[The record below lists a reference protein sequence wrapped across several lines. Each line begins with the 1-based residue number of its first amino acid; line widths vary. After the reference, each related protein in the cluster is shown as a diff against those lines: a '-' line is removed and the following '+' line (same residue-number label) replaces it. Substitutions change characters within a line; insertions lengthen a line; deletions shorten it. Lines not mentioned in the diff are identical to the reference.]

1 MNDYEERWDTMAE
14 DKTTQADLV
23 IKKNIDETQ
32 KVLEEKLGIGKSFDV
47 GQREIVVMGRR
58 LQIYYVTGLVDSEL
72 LVELMTQ
79 LLLLNSLPHP
89 GSDVL
94 QTVHNRLVHQQVT
107 PTDKIDEICT
117 SVLSGLVAMIVDGEA
132 EGFVIDVRSYP
143 GRGPAEPD
151 TEKTVRGSRDGYTEN
166 IVVNTALTRRRIR
179 TGKLRNVILKVGD
192 QSKTDVVLMYIEGL
206 ADQQMV
212 DDVKHRIE
220 QVKVDGLTMTDKE
233 LEEFITGQVYN
244 PYPLVRYTERPDVVA
259 AHLYQ
264 GMIAIIVDTSP
275 SVMIGP
281 VTLFDHLTSVE
292 EYRQTPAV
300 GTFLRFIRYVGIIVS
315 IFLMPTWLLLVL
327 HPEYLPDFMSFL
339 IPQEEGSI
347 PIVIQVLAG
356 EIGMEFL
363 RLASIHTPT
372 AISSA
377 LGIVS
382 AILIGQV
389 AVDVGLFGPEI
400 LFCVAIGAIGAF
412 VTPSYELGLANK
424 MFKLFIIIATAL
436 LGLYGYIGAIV
447 VGFIFLS
454 TMKSFGKPY
463 LYPLVPFNFK
473 SLMKAII
480 RYPIPYRYNSR
491 QRQSQKDSQPE

>member
-1 MNDYEERWDTMAE
+1 MAYDPYVPVE
-14 DKTTQADLV
+14 
-23 IKKNIDETQ
+23 KNIDETQ
-32 KVLEEKLGIGKSFDV
+32 KILEDKLGFGKSFDV
-47 GQREIVVMGRR
+47 GQREIVVMERR
-58 LQIYYVTGLVDSEL
+58 IQLYYITGLVDSD
-72 LVELMTQ
+72 LVVDLMTQ

-89 GSDVL
+89 NDDVF
-94 QTVHNRLVHQQVT
+94 QTIHNRLVHQQVT
-107 PTDKIDEICT
+107 VTDKVNDICT
-117 SVLSGLVAMIVDGEA
+117 SVLSGLVAIIVDKETQA
-132 EGFVIDVRSYP
+132 FVVDVRSYP
-143 GRGPAEPD
+143 GRGPSEPD

-166 IVVNTALTRRRIR
+166 IIVNTALTRRRIR
-179 TGKLRNVILKVGD
+179 TGKLRNIILKVGD
-192 QSKTDVVLMYIEGL
+192 QSKTDVVLMYIEDI
-206 ADQQMV
+206 ADQSMV
-212 DDVKHRIE
+212 DEVKHRIE

-300 GTFLRFIRYVGIIVS
+300 GTFLRLIRYAGIIVS
-315 IFLMPTWLLLVL
+315 VFLMPTWLLFVL
-327 HPEYLPDFMSFL
+327 HPEYLPDFLNF
-339 IPQEEGSI
+339 IGPQEEGII
-347 PIVIQVLAG
+347 PIVLQVISG

-400 LFCVAIGAIGAF
+400 LFYVAVGALGAF

-424 MFKLFIIIATAL
+424 MFKLFIIIGTAL
-436 LGLYGYIGAIV
+436 LGLWGYIGTIA
-447 VGFIFLS
+447 VGLIFLA

-463 LYPLVPFNFK
+463 LYPLIPFNFK
-473 SLMKAII
+473 ALLKSVI
-480 RYPIPYRYNSR
+480 RYPIPYRYNTHKR
-491 QRQSQKDSQPE
+491 QEQQKSQPE

>member
-1 MNDYEERWDTMAE
+1 MAYDPYVPVE
-14 DKTTQADLV
+14 
-23 IKKNIDETQ
+23 KNIDETQ
-32 KVLEEKLGIGKSFDV
+32 KILEDKLGFGKSFDV
-47 GQREIVVMGRR
+47 GQREIVVMERR
-58 LQIYYVTGLVDSEL
+58 IQLYYITGLVDSEL
-72 LVELMTQ
+72 VVDLMTQ

-89 GSDVL
+89 NDDVF
-94 QTVHNRLVHQQVT
+94 QTIHNRLVHQQVT
-107 PTDKIDEICT
+107 VTDKVNDICT
-117 SVLSGLVAMIVDGEA
+117 SVLSGLVAIIVDKETQA
-132 EGFVIDVRSYP
+132 FVVDVRSYP
-143 GRGPAEPD
+143 GRGPSEPD

-166 IVVNTALTRRRIR
+166 IIINTALTRRRIR
-179 TGKLRNVILKVGD
+179 TGKLRNIILKVGD
-192 QSKTDVVLMYIEGL
+192 QSKTDVVLMYIEDI
-206 ADQQMV
+206 ADQSMV
-212 DDVKHRIE
+212 DEVKHRIE

-300 GTFLRFIRYVGIIVS
+300 GTFLRLIRYAGIIVS
-315 IFLMPTWLLLVL
+315 VFLMPTWLLFVL
-327 HPEYLPDFMSFL
+327 HPEYLPDFLNF
-339 IPQEEGSI
+339 IGPQEEGNI
-347 PIVIQVLAG
+347 PIVLQVISG

-400 LFCVAIGAIGAF
+400 LFYVAIGALGAF

-424 MFKLFIIIATAL
+424 IFKLFIIVGTAL
-436 LGLYGYIGAIV
+436 LGLWGYIGTIV
-447 VGFIFLS
+447 VGLIFLA

-463 LYPLVPFNFK
+463 LYPLIPFNFK
-473 SLMKAII
+473 ALLKSVI
-480 RYPIPYRYNSR
+480 RYPIPYRYNTHKR
-491 QRQSQKDSQPE
+491 QEQQKSQPE

>member
-1 MNDYEERWDTMAE
+1 MAYDPYVPVE
-14 DKTTQADLV
+14 
-23 IKKNIDETQ
+23 KNIDETQ
-32 KVLEEKLGIGKSFDV
+32 KILEDKLGFGKSFDV
-47 GQREIVVMGRR
+47 GQREIVVMERR
-58 LQIYYVTGLVDSEL
+58 IQLYYITGLVDSD
-72 LVELMTQ
+72 LVVDLMTQ

-89 GSDVL
+89 NDDVF
-94 QTVHNRLVHQQVT
+94 QTIHNRLVHQQVT
-107 PTDKIDEICT
+107 VTDKVNDICT
-117 SVLSGLVAMIVDGEA
+117 SVLSGLVAIIVDKETQA
-132 EGFVIDVRSYP
+132 FVVDVRSYP
-143 GRGPAEPD
+143 GRGPSEPD

-166 IVVNTALTRRRIR
+166 IIVNTALTRRRIR
-179 TGKLRNVILKVGD
+179 TGKLRNIILKVGD
-192 QSKTDVVLMYIEGL
+192 QSKTDVVLMYIEDI
-206 ADQQMV
+206 ADQSMV
-212 DDVKHRIE
+212 DEVKHRIE

-300 GTFLRFIRYVGIIVS
+300 GTFLRLIRYAGIIVS
-315 IFLMPTWLLLVL
+315 VFLMPTWLLFVL
-327 HPEYLPDFMSFL
+327 HPEYLPDFLNF
-339 IPQEEGSI
+339 IGPQEEGNI
-347 PIVIQVLAG
+347 PIVLQVISG

-400 LFCVAIGAIGAF
+400 LFYVAVGALGAF

-424 MFKLFIIIATAL
+424 MFKLFIIIGTAL
-436 LGLYGYIGAIV
+436 LGLWGYIGTIIV
-447 VGFIFLS
+447 GLIFLS

-463 LYPLVPFNFK
+463 LYPLIPFNFK
-473 SLMKAII
+473 ALLKSVI
-480 RYPIPYRYNSR
+480 RYPIPYRYNTHKR
-491 QRQSQKDSQPE
+491 QEQQKSQPE

>member
-1 MNDYEERWDTMAE
+1 MAYDPYVPVE
-14 DKTTQADLV
+14 
-23 IKKNIDETQ
+23 KNIDETQ
-32 KVLEEKLGIGKSFDV
+32 KILEDKLGFGKSFDV
-47 GQREIVVMGRR
+47 GQREIVVMERR
-58 LQIYYVTGLVDSEL
+58 IQLYYVTGLVDSEL
-72 LVELMTQ
+72 VVDLMTQ

-89 GSDVL
+89 NDDVF
-94 QTVHNRLVHQQVT
+94 QTIHNRLVHQQVT
-107 PTDKIDEICT
+107 VTDKVNDICT
-117 SVLSGLVAMIVDGEA
+117 SVLSGLVAIIVDKETQA
-132 EGFVIDVRSYP
+132 FVVDVRSYP
-143 GRGPAEPD
+143 GRGPSEPD

-166 IVVNTALTRRRIR
+166 IIVNTALTRRRIR
-179 TGKLRNVILKVGD
+179 TGKLRNIILKVGD
-192 QSKTDVVLMYIEGL
+192 QSKTDVVLMYIEDI
-206 ADQQMV
+206 ADQSMV
-212 DDVKHRIE
+212 DEVKHRIE

-300 GTFLRFIRYVGIIVS
+300 GTFLRLIRYAGIIVS
-315 IFLMPTWLLLVL
+315 VFLMPTWLLFVL
-327 HPEYLPDFMSFL
+327 HPEYLPDFLNF
-339 IPQEEGSI
+339 IGPQEEGNI
-347 PIVIQVLAG
+347 PIVLQVISG

-400 LFCVAIGAIGAF
+400 LFYVAIGALGAF

-424 MFKLFIIIATAL
+424 MFKLFIIVGTAL
-436 LGLYGYIGAIV
+436 LGLWGYIGTIV
-447 VGFIFLS
+447 VGLIFLA

-463 LYPLVPFNFK
+463 LYPLIPFNFK
-473 SLMKAII
+473 ALLKSVI
-480 RYPIPYRYNSR
+480 RYPIPYRYNTHKR
-491 QRQSQKDSQPE
+491 QEQQKSQPE

>member
-1 MNDYEERWDTMAE
+1 MAYDPYVPVE
-14 DKTTQADLV
+14 
-23 IKKNIDETQ
+23 KNIDETQ
-32 KVLEEKLGIGKSFDV
+32 KILEDKLGFGKSFDV
-47 GQREIVVMGRR
+47 GQREIVVMERR
-58 LQIYYVTGLVDSEL
+58 IQLYYITGLVDSEL
-72 LVELMTQ
+72 VVDLMTQ

-89 GSDVL
+89 NDDVF
-94 QTVHNRLVHQQVT
+94 QTIHNRLVHQQVT
-107 PTDKIDEICT
+107 VTDKVNDICT
-117 SVLSGLVAMIVDGEA
+117 SVLSGLVAIIVDKETQA
-132 EGFVIDVRSYP
+132 FVVDVRSYP
-143 GRGPAEPD
+143 GRGPSEPD

-166 IVVNTALTRRRIR
+166 IIVNTALTRRRIR
-179 TGKLRNVILKVGD
+179 TGKLRNIILKVGD
-192 QSKTDVVLMYIEGL
+192 QSKTDVVLMYIEDI
-206 ADQQMV
+206 ADQSMV
-212 DDVKHRIE
+212 DEVKHRIE

-300 GTFLRFIRYVGIIVS
+300 GTFLRLIRYAGIIVS
-315 IFLMPTWLLLVL
+315 VFLMPTWLLFVL
-327 HPEYLPDFMSFL
+327 HPEYLPDFLNF
-339 IPQEEGSI
+339 IGPQEEGNI
-347 PIVIQVLAG
+347 PIVLQVISG

-363 RLASIHTPT
+363 RPASIHTPT

-400 LFCVAIGAIGAF
+400 LFYVAIGALGAF

-424 MFKLFIIIATAL
+424 MFKLFIIVGTAL
-436 LGLYGYIGAIV
+436 LGLWGYIGTIV
-447 VGFIFLS
+447 VGLIFLA

-463 LYPLVPFNFK
+463 LYPLIPFNFK
-473 SLMKAII
+473 ALLKSVI
-480 RYPIPYRYNSR
+480 RYPIPYRYNTHKR
-491 QRQSQKDSQPE
+491 QEQQKSQPE

>member
-1 MNDYEERWDTMAE
+1 MAYDPYVPVE
-14 DKTTQADLV
+14 
-23 IKKNIDETQ
+23 KNIDETQ
-32 KVLEEKLGIGKSFDV
+32 KILEDKLGFGKSFDV
-47 GQREIVVMGRR
+47 GQREIVVMERR
-58 LQIYYVTGLVDSEL
+58 IQLYYITGLVDSEL
-72 LVELMTQ
+72 VVDLMTQ

-89 GSDVL
+89 NDDVF
-94 QTVHNRLVHQQVT
+94 QTIHNRLVHQQVT
-107 PTDKIDEICT
+107 VTDKVNDICT
-117 SVLSGLVAMIVDGEA
+117 SVLSGLVAIIVDKETQA
-132 EGFVIDVRSYP
+132 FVVDVRSYP
-143 GRGPAEPD
+143 GRGPSEPD

-166 IVVNTALTRRRIR
+166 IIVNTALTRRRIR
-179 TGKLRNVILKVGD
+179 TGKLRNIILKVGD
-192 QSKTDVVLMYIEGL
+192 QSKTDVVLMYIEGI
-206 ADQQMV
+206 ADQGMV

-259 AHLYQ
+259 AHLYK

-300 GTFLRFIRYVGIIVS
+300 GTFLRLIRYAGIIVS
-315 IFLMPTWLLLVL
+315 VFLMPTWLLFVL
-327 HPEYLPDFMSFL
+327 HPEYLPDFLNF
-339 IPQEEGSI
+339 IGPQEEGNI
-347 PIVIQVLAG
+347 PIVLQVISG

-400 LFCVAIGAIGAF
+400 LFYVAIGALGAF

-424 MFKLFIIIATAL
+424 MFKLFIIVGTAL
-436 LGLYGYIGAIV
+436 LGLWGYIGTIV
-447 VGFIFLS
+447 VGLIFLA

-463 LYPLVPFNFK
+463 LYPLIPFNFK
-473 SLMKAII
+473 ALLKSVI
-480 RYPIPYRYNSR
+480 RYPIPYRYNTHKR
-491 QRQSQKDSQPE
+491 QEQQKSQPE

>member
-1 MNDYEERWDTMAE
+1 MAYDPYVPVE
-14 DKTTQADLV
+14 
-23 IKKNIDETQ
+23 KNIDETQ
-32 KVLEEKLGIGKSFDV
+32 KILEDKLGFGKSFDV
-47 GQREIVVMGRR
+47 GQREIVVMERR
-58 LQIYYVTGLVDSEL
+58 IQLYYITGLVDSEL
-72 LVELMTQ
+72 VVDLMTQ

-89 GSDVL
+89 NDDVF
-94 QTVHNRLVHQQVT
+94 QTIHNRLVHQQVT
-107 PTDKIDEICT
+107 VTDKVNDICT
-117 SVLSGLVAMIVDGEA
+117 SVLSGLVAIIVDKETQA
-132 EGFVIDVRSYP
+132 FVVDVRSYP
-143 GRGPAEPD
+143 GRGPSEPE

-166 IVVNTALTRRRIR
+166 IIVNTALTRRRIR
-179 TGKLRNVILKVGD
+179 TGKLRNIILKVGD
-192 QSKTDVVLMYIEGL
+192 QSKTDVVLMYIEGI
-206 ADQQMV
+206 ADQGMV

-300 GTFLRFIRYVGIIVS
+300 GTFLRLIRYAGIIVS
-315 IFLMPTWLLLVL
+315 VFLMPTWLLFVL
-327 HPEYLPDFMSFL
+327 HPEYLPDFLNF
-339 IPQEEGSI
+339 IGPQEEGNI
-347 PIVIQVLAG
+347 PIVLQVISG

-400 LFCVAIGAIGAF
+400 LFYVAIGALGAF

-424 MFKLFIIIATAL
+424 MFKLFIIVGTAL
-436 LGLYGYIGAIV
+436 LGLWGYIGTIV
-447 VGFIFLS
+447 IGFIFLA

-463 LYPLVPFNFK
+463 LYPLIPFNFK
-473 SLMKAII
+473 ALLKSVI
-480 RYPIPYRYNSR
+480 RYPIPYRYNTHKR
-491 QRQSQKDSQPE
+491 QEQQKSQPE

>member
-1 MNDYEERWDTMAE
+1 MAYDPYVPVE
-14 DKTTQADLV
+14 
-23 IKKNIDETQ
+23 KNIDETQ
-32 KVLEEKLGIGKSFDV
+32 RILEDKLGIGKSFDI
-47 GQREIVVMGRR
+47 GQREIVVMERR
-58 LQIYYVTGLVDSEL
+58 IQLYYVTGLVDSEL
-72 LVELMTQ
+72 IGNLMTQ

-89 GSDVL
+89 DNDVFE
-94 QTVHNRLVHQQVT
+94 TIHNRLVHQQVT
-107 PTDKIDEICT
+107 VTDKIDDICT
-117 SVLSGLVAMIVDGEA
+117 SVLSGLVAIIVNEETQA
-132 EGFVIDVRSYP
+132 FVVDVRSYP

-166 IVVNTALTRRRIR
+166 IIVNTALTRRRIR

-192 QSKTDVVLMYIEGL
+192 QSKTDVVLMYIEDI
-206 ADQQMV
+206 ADQTMV
-212 DDVKHRIE
+212 DEVKHRIE

-275 SVMIGP
+275 SVMLGP

-300 GTFLRFIRYVGIIVS
+300 GTFLRLIRYGGIIVS
-315 IFLMPTWLLLVL
+315 VFLMPTWLLFVL
-327 HPEYLPDFMSFL
+327 HPEYLPDFMNFVG
-339 IPQEEGSI
+339 PQEEGNI
-347 PIVIQVLAG
+347 PIVIQVLSG
-356 EIGMEFL
+356 EIGIEFL
-363 RLASIHTPT
+363 RMASIHTPT

-400 LFCVAIGAIGAF
+400 LFYVAIGALGAF

-424 MFKLFIIIATAL
+424 MLKLFIIIGTAL
-436 LGLYGYIGAIV
+436 LGLWGYIGTMV
-447 VGFIFLS
+447 VGLIFLA

-463 LYPLVPFNFK
+463 LYPLIPFNFK
-473 SLMKAII
+473 ALLKTVI
-480 RYPIPYRYNSR
+480 RYPIPFRYNSR
-491 QRQSQKDSQPE
+491 KRQDQQKSQPE

>member
-1 MNDYEERWDTMAE
+1 MAYDPYVPVE
-14 DKTTQADLV
+14 
-23 IKKNIDETQ
+23 KNIDETQ
-32 KVLEEKLGIGKSFDV
+32 KILEDKLGFGKSFDV
-47 GQREIVVMGRR
+47 GQREIVVMERR
-58 LQIYYVTGLVDSEL
+58 IQLYYITGLVDSEL
-72 LVELMTQ
+72 VVDLMTQ

-89 GSDVL
+89 NDDVF
-94 QTVHNRLVHQQVT
+94 QTIHNRLVHQQVT
-107 PTDKIDEICT
+107 VTDKVNDICT
-117 SVLSGLVAMIVDGEA
+117 SVLSGLIAIIVDKETEA
-132 EGFVIDVRSYP
+132 FVVDVRSYP
-143 GRGPAEPD
+143 GRGPSEPD

-166 IVVNTALTRRRIR
+166 IIVNTALTRRRIR
-179 TGKLRNVILKVGD
+179 TGKLRNIILKVGD
-192 QSKTDVVLMYIEGL
+192 QSKTDVVLMYIEDI
-206 ADQQMV
+206 ADQSMV
-212 DDVKHRIE
+212 DEVKHRIE

-300 GTFLRFIRYVGIIVS
+300 GTFLRLIRYAGIIVS
-315 IFLMPTWLLLVL
+315 VFLMPTWLLFVL
-327 HPEYLPDFMSFL
+327 HPEYLPDFLNF
-339 IPQEEGSI
+339 IGPQEEGNI
-347 PIVIQVLAG
+347 PIVLQVISG

-400 LFCVAIGAIGAF
+400 LFYVAIGALGAF

-424 MFKLFIIIATAL
+424 MFKLFIIVGTAL
-436 LGLYGYIGAIV
+436 LGLWGYIGTIV
-447 VGFIFLS
+447 IGFIFLA

-463 LYPLVPFNFK
+463 LYPLIPFNFK
-473 SLMKAII
+473 ALLKSVI
-480 RYPIPYRYNSR
+480 RYPIPYRYNTHKR
-491 QRQSQKDSQPE
+491 QEQQKSQPE

>member
-1 MNDYEERWDTMAE
+1 MAYDPYVPVE
-14 DKTTQADLV
+14 
-23 IKKNIDETQ
+23 KNIDETQ
-32 KVLEEKLGIGKSFDV
+32 KILEDKLGIGKSFDV
-47 GQREIVVMGRR
+47 GQREIVVMERR
-58 LQIYYVTGLVDSEL
+58 IQLYYVTGLVDSEL
-72 LVELMTQ
+72 VVDLMTQ

-89 GSDVL
+89 NDDVF
-94 QTVHNRLVHQQVT
+94 QTIHNRLVHQQVT
-107 PTDKIDEICT
+107 VTDKVNDICT
-117 SVLSGLVAMIVDGEA
+117 SVLSGLIAIIVDKETEA
-132 EGFVIDVRSYP
+132 FVVDVRSYP
-143 GRGPAEPD
+143 GRGPSEPD

-166 IVVNTALTRRRIR
+166 IIVNTALTRRRIR
-179 TGKLRNVILKVGD
+179 TGKLRNIILKVGD
-192 QSKTDVVLMYIEGL
+192 QSKTDVVLMYIEDI
-206 ADQQMV
+206 ADQSMV
-212 DDVKHRIE
+212 DEVKHRIE

-300 GTFLRFIRYVGIIVS
+300 GTFLRLIRYAGIIVS
-315 IFLMPTWLLLVL
+315 VFLMPTWLLFVL
-327 HPEYLPDFMSFL
+327 HPEYLPDFLNF
-339 IPQEEGSI
+339 IGPQEEGNI
-347 PIVIQVLAG
+347 PIVLQVISG

-400 LFCVAIGAIGAF
+400 LFYVAIGALGAF

-424 MFKLFIIIATAL
+424 MFKLFIIVGTAL
-436 LGLYGYIGAIV
+436 LGLWGYIGTIV
-447 VGFIFLS
+447 VGLIFLA

-463 LYPLVPFNFK
+463 LYPLIPFNFK
-473 SLMKAII
+473 ALLKSVI
-480 RYPIPYRYNSR
+480 RYPIPYRYNTHKR
-491 QRQSQKDSQPE
+491 QEQQKSQPE

>member
-1 MNDYEERWDTMAE
+1 MAYDPYVPVE
-14 DKTTQADLV
+14 
-23 IKKNIDETQ
+23 KNIDETQ
-32 KVLEEKLGIGKSFDV
+32 KILEDKLGFGKSFDV
-47 GQREIVVMGRR
+47 GQREIVVMERR
-58 LQIYYVTGLVDSEL
+58 IQLYYITGLVDSEL
-72 LVELMTQ
+72 VVDLMTQ

-89 GSDVL
+89 NDDVF
-94 QTVHNRLVHQQVT
+94 QTIHNRLVHQQVT
-107 PTDKIDEICT
+107 VTDKVNDICT
-117 SVLSGLVAMIVDGEA
+117 SVLSGLVAIIVDKETQA
-132 EGFVIDVRSYP
+132 FVVDVRSYP
-143 GRGPAEPD
+143 GRGPSEPD

-166 IVVNTALTRRRIR
+166 IIVNTALTRRRIR
-179 TGKLRNVILKVGD
+179 TGKLRNIILKVGD
-192 QSKTDVVLMYIEGL
+192 QSKTDVVLMYIEDI
-206 ADQQMV
+206 ADQSMV
-212 DDVKHRIE
+212 DEVKHRIE

-300 GTFLRFIRYVGIIVS
+300 GTFLRLIRYAGIIVS
-315 IFLMPTWLLLVL
+315 VFLMPTWLLFVL
-327 HPEYLPDFMSFL
+327 HPEYLPDFLNF
-339 IPQEEGSI
+339 IGPQEEGNI
-347 PIVIQVLAG
+347 PIVLQVISG

-400 LFCVAIGAIGAF
+400 LFYVAVGALGSF

-424 MFKLFIIIATAL
+424 MFKLFIIVGTAL
-436 LGLYGYIGAIV
+436 LGLWGYIGTIV
-447 VGFIFLS
+447 VGLIFLA

-463 LYPLVPFNFK
+463 LYPLIPFNFK
-473 SLMKAII
+473 ALLKSVI
-480 RYPIPYRYNSR
+480 RYPIPYRYNTHKR
-491 QRQSQKDSQPE
+491 QEQQKSQPE

>member
-1 MNDYEERWDTMAE
+1 MAYDPYVPVE
-14 DKTTQADLV
+14 
-23 IKKNIDETQ
+23 KNIDETQ
-32 KVLEEKLGIGKSFDV
+32 KILEDKLGFGKSFDV
-47 GQREIVVMGRR
+47 GQREIVVMERR
-58 LQIYYVTGLVDSEL
+58 IQLYYVTGLVDSEL
-72 LVELMTQ
+72 GVDLMTQ

-89 GSDVL
+89 NDDVF
-94 QTVHNRLVHQQVT
+94 QTIHNRLVHQQVT
-107 PTDKIDEICT
+107 VTDKVNDICT
-117 SVLSGLVAMIVDGEA
+117 SVLSGLVAIIVDKETQA
-132 EGFVIDVRSYP
+132 FVVDVRSYP
-143 GRGPAEPD
+143 GRGPSEPD

-166 IVVNTALTRRRIR
+166 IIVNTALTRRRIR
-179 TGKLRNVILKVGD
+179 TGKLRNIILKVGD
-192 QSKTDVVLMYIEGL
+192 QSKTDVVLMYIEDI
-206 ADQQMV
+206 ADQSMV
-212 DDVKHRIE
+212 DEVKHRIE

-300 GTFLRFIRYVGIIVS
+300 GTFLRLIRYAGIIVS
-315 IFLMPTWLLLVL
+315 VFLMPTWLLFVL
-327 HPEYLPDFMSFL
+327 HPEYLPDFLNF
-339 IPQEEGSI
+339 IGPQEEGNI
-347 PIVIQVLAG
+347 PIVLQVISG

-400 LFCVAIGAIGAF
+400 LFYVAIGALGAF

-424 MFKLFIIIATAL
+424 MFKLFIIVGTAL
-436 LGLYGYIGAIV
+436 LGLWGYIGTIV
-447 VGFIFLS
+447 IGFIFLA

-463 LYPLVPFNFK
+463 LYPLIPFNFK
-473 SLMKAII
+473 ALLKSVI
-480 RYPIPYRYNSR
+480 RYPIPYRYNTHKR
-491 QRQSQKDSQPE
+491 QEQQKSQPE

>member
-1 MNDYEERWDTMAE
+1 MAYDPYVPVE
-14 DKTTQADLV
+14 
-23 IKKNIDETQ
+23 KNIDETQ
-32 KVLEEKLGIGKSFDV
+32 KILEDKLGFGKSFDV
-47 GQREIVVMGRR
+47 GQREIVVMERR
-58 LQIYYVTGLVDSEL
+58 IQLYYITGLVDSD
-72 LVELMTQ
+72 LVVDLMTQ

-89 GSDVL
+89 NDDVF
-94 QTVHNRLVHQQVT
+94 QTIHNRLVHQQVT
-107 PTDKIDEICT
+107 VTDKVNDICT
-117 SVLSGLVAMIVDGEA
+117 SVLSGLIAIIVDKETEA
-132 EGFVIDVRSYP
+132 FVVDVRSYP
-143 GRGPAEPD
+143 GRGPSEPD

-166 IVVNTALTRRRIR
+166 IIVNTALTRRRIR
-179 TGKLRNVILKVGD
+179 TGKLRNIILKVGD
-192 QSKTDVVLMYIEGL
+192 QSKTDVVLMYIEDI
-206 ADQQMV
+206 ADQSMV
-212 DDVKHRIE
+212 DEVKHRIE

-300 GTFLRFIRYVGIIVS
+300 GTFLRLIRYAGIIVS
-315 IFLMPTWLLLVL
+315 VFLMPTWLLFVL
-327 HPEYLPDFMSFL
+327 HPEYLPDFLNF
-339 IPQEEGSI
+339 IGPQEEGNI
-347 PIVIQVLAG
+347 PIVLQVISG

-400 LFCVAIGAIGAF
+400 LFYVAIGALGAF

-424 MFKLFIIIATAL
+424 MFKLFIIVGTAL
-436 LGLYGYIGAIV
+436 LGLWGYIGTIV
-447 VGFIFLS
+447 IGFIFLA

-463 LYPLVPFNFK
+463 LYPLIPFNFK
-473 SLMKAII
+473 ALLKSVI
-480 RYPIPYRYNSR
+480 RYPIPYRYNTHKR
-491 QRQSQKDSQPE
+491 QEQQKSQPE

>member
-1 MNDYEERWDTMAE
+1 MAYDPYVPVE
-14 DKTTQADLV
+14 
-23 IKKNIDETQ
+23 KNIDETQ
-32 KVLEEKLGIGKSFDV
+32 KILEDKLGIGKSFDV
-47 GQREIVVMGRR
+47 GQREIVVMERR
-58 LQIYYVTGLVDSEL
+58 IQLYYITGLVDSEL
-72 LVELMTQ
+72 VVDLMTQ

-89 GSDVL
+89 NDDVF
-94 QTVHNRLVHQQVT
+94 QTIHNRLVHQQVT
-107 PTDKIDEICT
+107 VTDKVNDICT
-117 SVLSGLVAMIVDGEA
+117 SVLSGLVAIIVDKETQA
-132 EGFVIDVRSYP
+132 FVVDVRSYP
-143 GRGPAEPD
+143 GRGPSEPD

-166 IVVNTALTRRRIR
+166 IIVNTALTRRRIR
-179 TGKLRNVILKVGD
+179 TGKLRNIILKVGD
-192 QSKTDVVLMYIEGL
+192 QSKTDVVLMYIEDI
-206 ADQQMV
+206 ADQSMV
-212 DDVKHRIE
+212 DEVKHRIE

-300 GTFLRFIRYVGIIVS
+300 GTFLRLIRYAGIIVS
-315 IFLMPTWLLLVL
+315 VFLMPTWLLFVL
-327 HPEYLPDFMSFL
+327 HPEYLPDFLNF
-339 IPQEEGSI
+339 IGPQEEGNI
-347 PIVIQVLAG
+347 PIVLQVISG

-400 LFCVAIGAIGAF
+400 LFYVAIGALGAF

-424 MFKLFIIIATAL
+424 MFKLFIIVGTAL
-436 LGLYGYIGAIV
+436 LGLWGYIGTIV
-447 VGFIFLS
+447 VGLIFLA

-463 LYPLVPFNFK
+463 LYPLIPFNFK
-473 SLMKAII
+473 ALLKSVI
-480 RYPIPYRYNSR
+480 RYPIPYRYNTHKR
-491 QRQSQKDSQPE
+491 QEQQKSQPE

>member
-1 MNDYEERWDTMAE
+1 MAYDPYVPVE
-14 DKTTQADLV
+14 
-23 IKKNIDETQ
+23 KNIDETQ
-32 KVLEEKLGIGKSFDV
+32 KILEDKLGIGKSFDV
-47 GQREIVVMGRR
+47 GQREIVVMERR
-58 LQIYYVTGLVDSEL
+58 IQLYYVTGLVDSEL
-72 LVELMTQ
+72 VVDLMTQ

-89 GSDVL
+89 NDDVF
-94 QTVHNRLVHQQVT
+94 QTIHNRLVHQQVT
-107 PTDKIDEICT
+107 VTDKVNDICT
-117 SVLSGLVAMIVDGEA
+117 SVLSGLVAIIVDKETQA
-132 EGFVIDVRSYP
+132 FVVDVRSYP
-143 GRGPAEPD
+143 GRGPSEPD

-166 IVVNTALTRRRIR
+166 IIVNTALTRRRIR
-179 TGKLRNVILKVGD
+179 TGKLRNIILKVGD
-192 QSKTDVVLMYIEGL
+192 QSKTDVVLMYIEDI
-206 ADQQMV
+206 ADQSMV
-212 DDVKHRIE
+212 DEVKHRIE

-300 GTFLRFIRYVGIIVS
+300 GTFLRLIRYAGIIVS
-315 IFLMPTWLLLVL
+315 VFLMPTWLLFVL
-327 HPEYLPDFMSFL
+327 HPEYLPDFLNF
-339 IPQEEGSI
+339 IGPQEEGNI
-347 PIVIQVLAG
+347 PIVLQVISG

-400 LFCVAIGAIGAF
+400 LFYVAVGALGSF

-424 MFKLFIIIATAL
+424 MFKLFIIVGTAL
-436 LGLYGYIGAIV
+436 LGLWGYIGTIV
-447 VGFIFLS
+447 VGLIFLA

-463 LYPLVPFNFK
+463 LYPLIPFNFK
-473 SLMKAII
+473 ALLKSVI
-480 RYPIPYRYNSR
+480 RYPIPYRYNTHKR
-491 QRQSQKDSQPE
+491 QEQQKSQPE

>member
-1 MNDYEERWDTMAE
+1 MAYDPYVPVE
-14 DKTTQADLV
+14 
-23 IKKNIDETQ
+23 KNIDETQ
-32 KVLEEKLGIGKSFDV
+32 KILEDKLGFGKSFDV
-47 GQREIVVMGRR
+47 GQREIVVMERR
-58 LQIYYVTGLVDSEL
+58 IQLYYITGLVDSEL
-72 LVELMTQ
+72 VVDLMTQ

-89 GSDVL
+89 NDDVF
-94 QTVHNRLVHQQVT
+94 QTIHNRLVHQQVT
-107 PTDKIDEICT
+107 VTDKVNDICT
-117 SVLSGLVAMIVDGEA
+117 SVLSGLVAIIVDKETQA
-132 EGFVIDVRSYP
+132 FVVDVRSYP
-143 GRGPAEPD
+143 GRGPSEPD

-166 IVVNTALTRRRIR
+166 IIVNTALTRRRIR
-179 TGKLRNVILKVGD
+179 TGKLRNIILKVGD
-192 QSKTDVVLMYIEGL
+192 QSKTDVVLMYIEDI
-206 ADQQMV
+206 ADQSMV
-212 DDVKHRIE
+212 DEVKHRIE

-259 AHLYQ
+259 AHLYH

-300 GTFLRFIRYVGIIVS
+300 GTFLRLIRYAGIIVS
-315 IFLMPTWLLLVL
+315 VFLMPTWLLFVL
-327 HPEYLPDFMSFL
+327 HPEYLPDFLNF
-339 IPQEEGSI
+339 IGPQEEGNI
-347 PIVIQVLAG
+347 PIVLQVISG

-400 LFCVAIGAIGAF
+400 LFYVAIGALGAF

-424 MFKLFIIIATAL
+424 MFKLFIIVGTAL
-436 LGLYGYIGAIV
+436 LGLWGYIGTIV
-447 VGFIFLS
+447 VGLIFLA

-463 LYPLVPFNFK
+463 LYPLIPFNFK
-473 SLMKAII
+473 ALLKSVI
-480 RYPIPYRYNSR
+480 RYPIPYRYNTHKR
-491 QRQSQKDSQPE
+491 QEQQKSQPE

>member
-1 MNDYEERWDTMAE
+1 MAYDPYVPVE
-14 DKTTQADLV
+14 
-23 IKKNIDETQ
+23 KNIDETQ
-32 KVLEEKLGIGKSFDV
+32 KILEDKLGFGKSFDV
-47 GQREIVVMGRR
+47 GQREIVVMERR
-58 LQIYYVTGLVDSEL
+58 IQLYYITGLVDSEL
-72 LVELMTQ
+72 VVDLMTQ

-89 GSDVL
+89 NDDVF
-94 QTVHNRLVHQQVT
+94 QTIHNRLVHQQVT
-107 PTDKIDEICT
+107 VTDKVNDICT
-117 SVLSGLVAMIVDGEA
+117 SVLSGLVAIIVDKETQA
-132 EGFVIDVRSYP
+132 FVVDVRSYP
-143 GRGPAEPD
+143 GRGPSEPD

-166 IVVNTALTRRRIR
+166 IIVNTALTRRRIR
-179 TGKLRNVILKVGD
+179 TGKLRNIILKVGD
-192 QSKTDVVLMYIEGL
+192 QSKTDVVLMYIEDI
-206 ADQQMV
+206 ADQSMV
-212 DDVKHRIE
+212 DEVKHRIE

-300 GTFLRFIRYVGIIVS
+300 GTFLRLIRYAGIIVS
-315 IFLMPTWLLLVL
+315 VFLMPTWLLFVL
-327 HPEYLPDFMSFL
+327 HPEYLPDFLNF
-339 IPQEEGSI
+339 IGPQEEGNI
-347 PIVIQVLAG
+347 PIVLQVISG

-400 LFCVAIGAIGAF
+400 LFYVAIGALGAF

-424 MFKLFIIIATAL
+424 MFKLFIIVGTAL
-436 LGLYGYIGAIV
+436 LGLWGYIGTIV
-447 VGFIFLS
+447 VGLIFLA
-454 TMKSFGKPY
+454 TMKSFGMPY
-463 LYPLVPFNFK
+463 LYPLIPFNFK
-473 SLMKAII
+473 ALLKSVI
-480 RYPIPYRYNSR
+480 RYPIPYRYNTHKR
-491 QRQSQKDSQPE
+491 QEQQKSQPE

>member
-1 MNDYEERWDTMAE
+1 MAYDPYVPVE
-14 DKTTQADLV
+14 
-23 IKKNIDETQ
+23 KNIDETQ
-32 KVLEEKLGIGKSFDV
+32 KILEDKLGFGKSFDV
-47 GQREIVVMGRR
+47 GQREIVVMERR
-58 LQIYYVTGLVDSEL
+58 IQLYYITGLVDSD
-72 LVELMTQ
+72 LVVDLMTQ

-89 GSDVL
+89 NDDVF
-94 QTVHNRLVHQQVT
+94 QTIHNRLVHQQVT
-107 PTDKIDEICT
+107 VTDKVNDICT
-117 SVLSGLVAMIVDGEA
+117 SVLSGLVAIIVDKETEA
-132 EGFVIDVRSYP
+132 FVVDVRSYP
-143 GRGPAEPD
+143 GRGPSEPD

-166 IVVNTALTRRRIR
+166 IIVNTALTRRRIR
-179 TGKLRNVILKVGD
+179 TGKLRNIILKVGD
-192 QSKTDVVLMYIEGL
+192 QSKTDVVLMYIEDI
-206 ADQQMV
+206 ADQSMV
-212 DDVKHRIE
+212 DEVKHRIE

-300 GTFLRFIRYVGIIVS
+300 GTFLRLIRYAGIIVS
-315 IFLMPTWLLLVL
+315 VFLMPTWLLFVL
-327 HPEYLPDFMSFL
+327 HPEYLPDFLNF
-339 IPQEEGSI
+339 IGPQEEGNI
-347 PIVIQVLAG
+347 PIVLQVISG

-400 LFCVAIGAIGAF
+400 LFYVAVGALGAF

-424 MFKLFIIIATAL
+424 MFKLFIIIGTAL
-436 LGLYGYIGAIV
+436 LGLWGYIGTIIV
-447 VGFIFLS
+447 GLIFLS

-463 LYPLVPFNFK
+463 LYPLIPFNFK
-473 SLMKAII
+473 ALLKSVI
-480 RYPIPYRYNSR
+480 RYPIPYRYNTHKR
-491 QRQSQKDSQPE
+491 QEQQKSQPE

>member
-1 MNDYEERWDTMAE
+1 MAYDPYVPVE
-14 DKTTQADLV
+14 
-23 IKKNIDETQ
+23 KNIDETQ
-32 KVLEEKLGIGKSFDV
+32 KILEDKLGFGKSFDV
-47 GQREIVVMGRR
+47 GQREIVVMERR
-58 LQIYYVTGLVDSEL
+58 IQLYYITGLVDSEL
-72 LVELMTQ
+72 VVDLMTQ

-89 GSDVL
+89 NDDVF
-94 QTVHNRLVHQQVT
+94 QTIHNRLVHQQVT
-107 PTDKIDEICT
+107 VTDKVNDICT
-117 SVLSGLVAMIVDGEA
+117 SVLSGLVAIIVDKETQA
-132 EGFVIDVRSYP
+132 FVVDVRSYP
-143 GRGPAEPD
+143 GRGPSEPD

-166 IVVNTALTRRRIR
+166 IIINTALTRRRIR
-179 TGKLRNVILKVGD
+179 TGKLRNIILKVGD
-192 QSKTDVVLMYIEGL
+192 QSKTDVVLMYIEDI
-206 ADQQMV
+206 ADQSMV
-212 DDVKHRIE
+212 DEVKHRIE

-300 GTFLRFIRYVGIIVS
+300 GTFLRLIRYAGIIVS
-315 IFLMPTWLLLVL
+315 VFLMPTWLLFVL
-327 HPEYLPDFMSFL
+327 HPEYLPDFLNF
-339 IPQEEGSI
+339 IGPQEEGNI
-347 PIVIQVLAG
+347 PIVLQVISG

-400 LFCVAIGAIGAF
+400 LFYVAIGALGAF

-424 MFKLFIIIATAL
+424 MFKLFIIVGTAL
-436 LGLYGYIGAIV
+436 LGLWGYIGTIV
-447 VGFIFLS
+447 VGLIFLA

-463 LYPLVPFNFK
+463 LYPLIPFNFK
-473 SLMKAII
+473 ALLKSVI
-480 RYPIPYRYNSR
+480 RYPIPYRYNTHKR
-491 QRQSQKDSQPE
+491 QEQQKSQPE

>member
-1 MNDYEERWDTMAE
+1 MAYDPYVPVE
-14 DKTTQADLV
+14 
-23 IKKNIDETQ
+23 KNIDETQ
-32 KVLEEKLGIGKSFDV
+32 KILEENLGIGKSFDV
-47 GQREIVVMGRR
+47 GQREIIVMERR
-58 LQIYYVTGLVDSEL
+58 VQLYYVTGLVDSEL
-72 LVELMTQ
+72 VVDLMTQ

-89 GSDVL
+89 DKDVF
-94 QTVHNRLVHQQVT
+94 QTIHNRLVHQQVSVT
-107 PTDKIDEICT
+107 EKIDDICT
-117 SVLSGLVAMIVDGEA
+117 AVLSGLIAVIVDE
-132 EGFVIDVRSYP
+132 ETQGFIVDVRSYP
-143 GRGPAEPD
+143 GRGPSEPD

-166 IVVNTALTRRRIR
+166 VIVNTALTRRRIR
-179 TGKLRNVILKVGD
+179 TGKLRNIIMKVGD
-192 QSKTDVVLMYIEGL
+192 QSKTDVVLMYIEDI
-206 ADQQMV
+206 ADPRIV
-212 DDVKHRIE
+212 NEVKHRIE

-244 PYPLVRYTERPDVVA
+244 PFPLVRYTERPDVVA

-300 GTFLRFIRYVGIIVS
+300 GTFLRLIRYAGIIVS
-315 IFLMPTWLLLVL
+315 VFLMPTWLLFVL
-327 HPEYLPDFMSFL
+327 HPEYLPDFLNF
-339 IPQEEGSI
+339 IGPQEEGNI
-347 PIVIQVLAG
+347 PLVLQVISGEAG
-356 EIGMEFL
+356 IEFL
-363 RLASIHTPT
+363 RMASIHTPN

-400 LFCVAIGAIGAF
+400 LFYVAVGALGSF

-424 MFKLFIIIATAL
+424 LFKLFIIVGTAL
-436 LGLYGYIGAIV
+436 FGIWGYIGTIV
-447 VGFIFLS
+447 AGGIFLA

-463 LYPLVPFNFK
+463 LYPLIPFNFK
-473 SLMKAII
+473 GLLKAII
-480 RYPIPYRYNSR
+480 RYPIPYRYNSSK
-491 QRQSQKDSQPE
+491 QQEEKKSQPE

>member
-1 MNDYEERWDTMAE
+1 MAYDPYVPVE
-14 DKTTQADLV
+14 
-23 IKKNIDETQ
+23 KNIDETQ
-32 KVLEEKLGIGKSFDV
+32 KILEDKLGFGKSFDV
-47 GQREIVVMGRR
+47 GQREIVVMERR
-58 LQIYYVTGLVDSEL
+58 IQLYYITGLVDSEL
-72 LVELMTQ
+72 VVDLMTQ

-89 GSDVL
+89 NDDVF
-94 QTVHNRLVHQQVT
+94 QTIHNRLVHQQVT
-107 PTDKIDEICT
+107 VTDKVNDICT
-117 SVLSGLVAMIVDGEA
+117 SGLSGLVAIIVDKETQA
-132 EGFVIDVRSYP
+132 FVVDVRSYP
-143 GRGPAEPD
+143 GRGPSEPD

-166 IVVNTALTRRRIR
+166 IIVNTALTRRRIR
-179 TGKLRNVILKVGD
+179 TGKLRNIILKVGD
-192 QSKTDVVLMYIEGL
+192 QSKTDVVLMYIEDI
-206 ADQQMV
+206 ADQSMV
-212 DDVKHRIE
+212 DEVKHRIE

-300 GTFLRFIRYVGIIVS
+300 GTFLRLIRYAGIIVS
-315 IFLMPTWLLLVL
+315 VFLMPTWLLFVL
-327 HPEYLPDFMSFL
+327 HPEYLPDFLNF
-339 IPQEEGSI
+339 IGPQEEGNI
-347 PIVIQVLAG
+347 PIVLQVISG

-400 LFCVAIGAIGAF
+400 LFYVAIGALGAF

-424 MFKLFIIIATAL
+424 MFKLFIIVGTAL
-436 LGLYGYIGAIV
+436 LGLWGYIGTIV
-447 VGFIFLS
+447 VGLIFLA

-463 LYPLVPFNFK
+463 LYPLIPFNFK
-473 SLMKAII
+473 ALLKSVI
-480 RYPIPYRYNSR
+480 RYPIPYRYNTHKR
-491 QRQSQKDSQPE
+491 QEQQKSQPE

>member
-1 MNDYEERWDTMAE
+1 MAYDPYVPVE
-14 DKTTQADLV
+14 
-23 IKKNIDETQ
+23 KNIDETQ
-32 KVLEEKLGIGKSFDV
+32 KILEDKLGFGKSFDV
-47 GQREIVVMGRR
+47 GQREIVVMERR
-58 LQIYYVTGLVDSEL
+58 IQLYYITGLVDSEL
-72 LVELMTQ
+72 VVDLMTQ

-89 GSDVL
+89 NDDVF
-94 QTVHNRLVHQQVT
+94 QTIHNRLVHQQVT
-107 PTDKIDEICT
+107 VTDKVNDICT
-117 SVLSGLVAMIVDGEA
+117 SVLSGLVAIIVDKETQA
-132 EGFVIDVRSYP
+132 FVVDVRSYP
-143 GRGPAEPD
+143 GRGPSEPD

-166 IVVNTALTRRRIR
+166 IIVNTALTRRRIR
-179 TGKLRNVILKVGD
+179 TGKLRNIILKVAD
-192 QSKTDVVLMYIEGL
+192 QSKTDVVLMYIEDI
-206 ADQQMV
+206 ADQSMV
-212 DDVKHRIE
+212 DEVKHRIE

-300 GTFLRFIRYVGIIVS
+300 GTFLRLIRYAGIIVS
-315 IFLMPTWLLLVL
+315 VFLMPTWLLFVL
-327 HPEYLPDFMSFL
+327 HPEYLPDFLNF
-339 IPQEEGSI
+339 IGPQEEGNI
-347 PIVIQVLAG
+347 PIVLQVISG

-400 LFCVAIGAIGAF
+400 LFYVAIGALGAF

-424 MFKLFIIIATAL
+424 MFKLFIIVGTAL
-436 LGLYGYIGAIV
+436 LGLWGYIGTIV
-447 VGFIFLS
+447 VGLIFLA

-463 LYPLVPFNFK
+463 LYPLIPFNFK
-473 SLMKAII
+473 ALLKSVI
-480 RYPIPYRYNSR
+480 RYPIPYRYNTHKR
-491 QRQSQKDSQPE
+491 QEQQKSQPE

>member
-1 MNDYEERWDTMAE
+1 MAYDPYVPVE
-14 DKTTQADLV
+14 
-23 IKKNIDETQ
+23 KNIDETQ
-32 KVLEEKLGIGKSFDV
+32 KILEDKLGFGKSFDV
-47 GQREIVVMGRR
+47 GQREIVVMERR
-58 LQIYYVTGLVDSEL
+58 IQLYYITGLVDSEL
-72 LVELMTQ
+72 VVYLMTQ

-89 GSDVL
+89 NDDVF
-94 QTVHNRLVHQQVT
+94 QTIHNRLVHQQVT
-107 PTDKIDEICT
+107 VTDKVNDICT
-117 SVLSGLVAMIVDGEA
+117 SVLSGLVAIIVDKETQA
-132 EGFVIDVRSYP
+132 FVVDVRSYP
-143 GRGPAEPD
+143 GRGPSEPD

-166 IVVNTALTRRRIR
+166 IIVNTALTRRRIR
-179 TGKLRNVILKVGD
+179 TGKLRNIILKVGD
-192 QSKTDVVLMYIEGL
+192 QSKTDVVLMYIEDI
-206 ADQQMV
+206 ADQSMV
-212 DDVKHRIE
+212 DEVKHRIE

-300 GTFLRFIRYVGIIVS
+300 GTFLRLIRYAGIIVS
-315 IFLMPTWLLLVL
+315 VFLMPTWLLFVL
-327 HPEYLPDFMSFL
+327 HPEYLPDFLNF
-339 IPQEEGSI
+339 IGPQEEGNI
-347 PIVIQVLAG
+347 PIVLQVISG

-400 LFCVAIGAIGAF
+400 LFYVAIGALGAF

-424 MFKLFIIIATAL
+424 MFKLFIIVGTAL
-436 LGLYGYIGAIV
+436 LGLWGYIGTIV
-447 VGFIFLS
+447 VGLIFLA

-463 LYPLVPFNFK
+463 LYPLIPFNFK
-473 SLMKAII
+473 ALLKSVI
-480 RYPIPYRYNSR
+480 RYPIPYRYNTHKR
-491 QRQSQKDSQPE
+491 QEQQKSQPE

>member
-1 MNDYEERWDTMAE
+1 MAYDPYVPVE
-14 DKTTQADLV
+14 
-23 IKKNIDETQ
+23 KNIDETQ
-32 KVLEEKLGIGKSFDV
+32 KILEDKLGFGKSFDV
-47 GQREIVVMGRR
+47 GQREIVVMERR
-58 LQIYYVTGLVDSEL
+58 IQLYYITGLVDSEL
-72 LVELMTQ
+72 VVDLMTQ

-89 GSDVL
+89 NDDVF
-94 QTVHNRLVHQQVT
+94 QTIHNRLVHQQVT
-107 PTDKIDEICT
+107 VTDKVNDICT
-117 SVLSGLVAMIVDGEA
+117 SVLSGLVAIIVDKETQA
-132 EGFVIDVRSYP
+132 FVVDVRSYP
-143 GRGPAEPD
+143 GRGPSEPD

-166 IVVNTALTRRRIR
+166 IIVNTALTRRRIR
-179 TGKLRNVILKVGD
+179 TGKLRNIILKVGD
-192 QSKTDVVLMYIEGL
+192 QSKTDVVLMYIEDI
-206 ADQQMV
+206 ADQSMV
-212 DDVKHRIE
+212 DEVKHRIE

-300 GTFLRFIRYVGIIVS
+300 GTFLRLIRYAGIIVS
-315 IFLMPTWLLLVL
+315 VFLMPTWLLFVL
-327 HPEYLPDFMSFL
+327 HPEYLPDFLNF
-339 IPQEEGSI
+339 IGPQEEGNI
-347 PIVIQVLAG
+347 PIVLQVISG

-400 LFCVAIGAIGAF
+400 LFYVAIGALGAF

-424 MFKLFIIIATAL
+424 MFKLFIIVGTAL
-436 LGLYGYIGAIV
+436 LGLWGYIGTIV
-447 VGFIFLS
+447 VGLIFLA

-463 LYPLVPFNFK
+463 LYPLIPFNFK
-473 SLMKAII
+473 ALLKSVI
-480 RYPIPYRYNSR
+480 RYPIPYRYNTHKR
-491 QRQSQKDSQPE
+491 QEQQKSQPE

>member
-1 MNDYEERWDTMAE
+1 MAYDPYVPVE
-14 DKTTQADLV
+14 
-23 IKKNIDETQ
+23 KNIDETQ
-32 KVLEEKLGIGKSFDV
+32 KILEDKLGFGKSFDV
-47 GQREIVVMGRR
+47 GQREIVVMERR
-58 LQIYYVTGLVDSEL
+58 IQLYYITGLVDSEL
-72 LVELMTQ
+72 VVDLMTQ

-89 GSDVL
+89 NDDVF
-94 QTVHNRLVHQQVT
+94 QTIHNRLVHQQVT
-107 PTDKIDEICT
+107 VTDKVNDICT
-117 SVLSGLVAMIVDGEA
+117 SVLSGLVAIIVDKETQA
-132 EGFVIDVRSYP
+132 FVVDVRSYP
-143 GRGPAEPD
+143 GRGPSEPD

-166 IVVNTALTRRRIR
+166 IIVNTALTRRRIR
-179 TGKLRNVILKVGD
+179 TGKLRNIILKVGD
-192 QSKTDVVLMYIEGL
+192 QSKTDVVVMYIEDI
-206 ADQQMV
+206 ADQSMV
-212 DDVKHRIE
+212 DQVKQRIE

-300 GTFLRFIRYVGIIVS
+300 GTFLRLIRYAGIIVS
-315 IFLMPTWLLLVL
+315 VFLMPTWLLFVL
-327 HPEYLPDFMSFL
+327 HPEYLPDFLNF
-339 IPQEEGSI
+339 IGPQEEGNI
-347 PIVIQVLAG
+347 PIVLQVISG
-356 EIGMEFL
+356 EIGIEFL

-400 LFCVAIGAIGAF
+400 LFYVAVGALGAF

-424 MFKLFIIIATAL
+424 MFKLFIIIGTAL
-436 LGLYGYIGAIV
+436 LGLWGYIGTIV
-447 VGFIFLS
+447 IGLIFLA

-463 LYPLVPFNFK
+463 LYPLIPFNFK
-473 SLMKAII
+473 ALLKSVI
-480 RYPIPYRYNSR
+480 RYPIPYRYNTH
-491 QRQSQKDSQPE
+491 QRKEQQKSQPE

>member
-1 MNDYEERWDTMAE
+1 MAYDPYVPVE
-14 DKTTQADLV
+14 
-23 IKKNIDETQ
+23 KNIDETQ
-32 KVLEEKLGIGKSFDV
+32 KILEDKLGFGKSFDV
-47 GQREIVVMGRR
+47 GQREIVVMERR
-58 LQIYYVTGLVDSEL
+58 IQLYYITGLVDSEL
-72 LVELMTQ
+72 VVDLMTQ

-89 GSDVL
+89 NDDVF
-94 QTVHNRLVHQQVT
+94 QTIHNRLVHQQVT
-107 PTDKIDEICT
+107 VTDKVNDICT
-117 SVLSGLVAMIVDGEA
+117 SVLSGLVAIIVDKETQA
-132 EGFVIDVRSYP
+132 FVVDVRSYP
-143 GRGPAEPD
+143 GRGPSEPD

-166 IVVNTALTRRRIR
+166 IIVNTALTRRRIR
-179 TGKLRNVILKVGD
+179 TGKLRNIILKVGD
-192 QSKTDVVLMYIEGL
+192 QSKTDVVLMYIEDI
-206 ADQQMV
+206 ADQSMV
-212 DDVKHRIE
+212 DEVKHRIE

-300 GTFLRFIRYVGIIVS
+300 GTFLRLIRYAGIIVS
-315 IFLMPTWLLLVL
+315 VFLMPTWLLFVL
-327 HPEYLPDFMSFL
+327 HPEYLPDFLNF
-339 IPQEEGSI
+339 IGPQEEGNI
-347 PIVIQVLAG
+347 PIVLQVISG

-400 LFCVAIGAIGAF
+400 LFYVAVGALGAF

-424 MFKLFIIIATAL
+424 MFKLFIIIGTAL
-436 LGLYGYIGAIV
+436 LGLWGYIGTIIV
-447 VGFIFLS
+447 GLIFLS

-463 LYPLVPFNFK
+463 LYPLIPFNFK
-473 SLMKAII
+473 ALLKSVI
-480 RYPIPYRYNSR
+480 RYPIPYRYNTHKR
-491 QRQSQKDSQPE
+491 QEQQKSQPE

>member
-1 MNDYEERWDTMAE
+1 MAYDPYVPVE
-14 DKTTQADLV
+14 
-23 IKKNIDETQ
+23 KNIDETQ
-32 KVLEEKLGIGKSFDV
+32 KILEDKLGFGKSFDV
-47 GQREIVVMGRR
+47 GQREIVVMERR
-58 LQIYYVTGLVDSEL
+58 IQLYYITGLVDSD
-72 LVELMTQ
+72 LVVDLMTQ

-89 GSDVL
+89 NDDVF
-94 QTVHNRLVHQQVT
+94 QTIHNRLVHQQVT
-107 PTDKIDEICT
+107 VTDKVNDICT
-117 SVLSGLVAMIVDGEA
+117 SVLSGLVAIIVDKETQA
-132 EGFVIDVRSYP
+132 FVVDVRSYP
-143 GRGPAEPD
+143 GRGPSEPD

-166 IVVNTALTRRRIR
+166 IIVNTALTRRRIR
-179 TGKLRNVILKVGD
+179 TGKLRNIILKVGD
-192 QSKTDVVLMYIEGL
+192 QSKTDVVLMYIEDI
-206 ADQQMV
+206 ADQSMV
-212 DDVKHRIE
+212 DEVKHRIE

-300 GTFLRFIRYVGIIVS
+300 GTFLRLIRYAGIIVS
-315 IFLMPTWLLLVL
+315 VFLMPTWLLFVL
-327 HPEYLPDFMSFL
+327 HPEYLPDFLNF
-339 IPQEEGSI
+339 IGPQEEGNI
-347 PIVIQVLAG
+347 PIVLQVISG

-400 LFCVAIGAIGAF
+400 LFYVAIGALGAF

-424 MFKLFIIIATAL
+424 MFKLFIIVGTAL
-436 LGLYGYIGAIV
+436 LGLWGYIGTIV
-447 VGFIFLS
+447 VGLIFLA

-463 LYPLVPFNFK
+463 LYPLIPFNFK
-473 SLMKAII
+473 ALLKSVI
-480 RYPIPYRYNSR
+480 RYPIPYRYNTHKR
-491 QRQSQKDSQPE
+491 QEQQKSQPE

>member
-1 MNDYEERWDTMAE
+1 MAYDPYVPVE
-14 DKTTQADLV
+14 
-23 IKKNIDETQ
+23 KNIDETQ
-32 KVLEEKLGIGKSFDV
+32 KILEDKLGFGKSFDV
-47 GQREIVVMGRR
+47 GQREIVVMERR
-58 LQIYYVTGLVDSEL
+58 IQLYYITGLVDSEL
-72 LVELMTQ
+72 VVDLMTQ

-89 GSDVL
+89 NDDVF
-94 QTVHNRLVHQQVT
+94 QTIHNRLVHQQVT
-107 PTDKIDEICT
+107 VTDKVNDICT
-117 SVLSGLVAMIVDGEA
+117 SVLSGLVAIIVDKETQA
-132 EGFVIDVRSYP
+132 FVVDVRSYP
-143 GRGPAEPD
+143 GRGPSEPD

-166 IVVNTALTRRRIR
+166 IIVNTALTRRRIR
-179 TGKLRNVILKVGD
+179 TGKLRNIILKVGD
-192 QSKTDVVLMYIEGL
+192 QSKTDVVLMYIEDI
-206 ADQQMV
+206 ADQSMV
-212 DDVKHRIE
+212 DEVKHRIE

-300 GTFLRFIRYVGIIVS
+300 GTFLRLIRYAGIIVS
-315 IFLMPTWLLLVL
+315 VFLMPTWLLFVL
-327 HPEYLPDFMSFL
+327 HPEYLPDFLNF
-339 IPQEEGSI
+339 IGPQEEGNI
-347 PIVIQVLAG
+347 PIVLQVISG

-400 LFCVAIGAIGAF
+400 LFYVAIGALGAF

-424 MFKLFIIIATAL
+424 MFKLFIIVGTAL
-436 LGLYGYIGAIV
+436 LGLWGYIGTIV
-447 VGFIFLS
+447 VGLIFLEVIVGVA
-454 TMKSFGKPY
+454 MVGLF
-463 LYPLVPFNFK
+463 LVI
-473 SLMKAII
+473 LI
-480 RYPIPYRYNSR
+480 
-491 QRQSQKDSQPE
+491 

>member
-1 MNDYEERWDTMAE
+1 MAYDPYVPVE
-14 DKTTQADLV
+14 
-23 IKKNIDETQ
+23 KNIDETQ
-32 KVLEEKLGIGKSFDV
+32 KILEDKLGFGKSFDV
-47 GQREIVVMGRR
+47 GQREIVVMERR
-58 LQIYYVTGLVDSEL
+58 IQLYYITGLVDSEL
-72 LVELMTQ
+72 VVDLMTQ

-89 GSDVL
+89 NDDVF
-94 QTVHNRLVHQQVT
+94 QTIHNRLVHQQVT
-107 PTDKIDEICT
+107 VTDKVNDICT
-117 SVLSGLVAMIVDGEA
+117 SVLSGLVAIIVDKETQA
-132 EGFVIDVRSYP
+132 FVVDVRSYP
-143 GRGPAEPD
+143 GRGPSEPD

-166 IVVNTALTRRRIR
+166 IIVNTALTRRRIR
-179 TGKLRNVILKVGD
+179 TGKLRNIILKVGD
-192 QSKTDVVLMYIEGL
+192 QSKTDVVLMYIEDI
-206 ADQQMV
+206 ADQSMV
-212 DDVKHRIE
+212 DQVKHRIE

-300 GTFLRFIRYVGIIVS
+300 GTFLRLIRYAGIIVS
-315 IFLMPTWLLLVL
+315 VFLMPTWLLFVL
-327 HPEYLPDFMSFL
+327 HPEYLPDFLNF
-339 IPQEEGSI
+339 IGPQEEGNI
-347 PIVIQVLAG
+347 PIVLQVISG
-356 EIGMEFL
+356 EIGIEFL

-400 LFCVAIGAIGAF
+400 LFYVAVGALGAF

-424 MFKLFIIIATAL
+424 MFKLFIIIGTAL
-436 LGLYGYIGAIV
+436 LGLWGYIGTIV
-447 VGFIFLS
+447 IGLIFLA

-463 LYPLVPFNFK
+463 LYPLIPFNFK
-473 SLMKAII
+473 ALLKSVI
-480 RYPIPYRYNSR
+480 RYPIPYRYNTH
-491 QRQSQKDSQPE
+491 QRKEQQKSQPE

>member
-1 MNDYEERWDTMAE
+1 MAYDPYVPVE
-14 DKTTQADLV
+14 
-23 IKKNIDETQ
+23 KNIDETQ
-32 KVLEEKLGIGKSFDV
+32 KILEDKLGFGKSFDV
-47 GQREIVVMGRR
+47 GQREIVVMERR
-58 LQIYYVTGLVDSEL
+58 IQLYYITGLVDSEL
-72 LVELMTQ
+72 VVDLMTQ

-89 GSDVL
+89 NDDVF
-94 QTVHNRLVHQQVT
+94 QTIHNRLVHQQVT
-107 PTDKIDEICT
+107 VTDKVNDICT
-117 SVLSGLVAMIVDGEA
+117 SVLSGLVAIIVDKETQA
-132 EGFVIDVRSYP
+132 FVVDVRSYP
-143 GRGPAEPD
+143 GRGPSEPD

-166 IVVNTALTRRRIR
+166 IIVNTALTRRRIR
-179 TGKLRNVILKVGD
+179 TGKLRNIILKVGD
-192 QSKTDVVLMYIEGL
+192 QSKTDVVLMYIEDI
-206 ADQQMV
+206 ADQSMV
-212 DDVKHRIE
+212 DEVKHRIE
-220 QVKVDGLTMTDKE
+220 QVKVDGLTKTDKE

-300 GTFLRFIRYVGIIVS
+300 GTFLRLIRYAGIIVS
-315 IFLMPTWLLLVL
+315 VFLMPTWLLFVL
-327 HPEYLPDFMSFL
+327 HPEYLPDFLNF
-339 IPQEEGSI
+339 IGPQEEGNI
-347 PIVIQVLAG
+347 PIVLQVISG

-400 LFCVAIGAIGAF
+400 LFYVAIGALGAF

-424 MFKLFIIIATAL
+424 MFKLYIIVGTAL
-436 LGLYGYIGAIV
+436 LGLWGYIGTIV
-447 VGFIFLS
+447 VGLIFLA

-463 LYPLVPFNFK
+463 LYPLIPFNFK
-473 SLMKAII
+473 ALLKSVI
-480 RYPIPYRYNSR
+480 RYPIPYRYNTHKR
-491 QRQSQKDSQPE
+491 QEQQKSQPE

>member
-1 MNDYEERWDTMAE
+1 MAYDPYVPVE
-14 DKTTQADLV
+14 
-23 IKKNIDETQ
+23 KNIDETQ
-32 KVLEEKLGIGKSFDV
+32 KILEDKLGFGKSFDV
-47 GQREIVVMGRR
+47 GQREIVVMERR
-58 LQIYYVTGLVDSEL
+58 IQLYYITGLVDSEL
-72 LVELMTQ
+72 VVDLMTQ

-89 GSDVL
+89 NDDVF
-94 QTVHNRLVHQQVT
+94 QTIHNRLVHQQVT
-107 PTDKIDEICT
+107 VTDKVNDICT
-117 SVLSGLVAMIVDGEA
+117 SVLSGLVAIIVDKETQA
-132 EGFVIDVRSYP
+132 FVVDVRSYP
-143 GRGPAEPD
+143 GRGPSEPD

-166 IVVNTALTRRRIR
+166 IIVNTALTRRRIR
-179 TGKLRNVILKVGD
+179 TGKLRNIILKVGD
-192 QSKTDVVLMYIEGL
+192 QSKTDVVLMYIEDI
-206 ADQQMV
+206 ADQSMV
-212 DDVKHRIE
+212 DEVKHRIE

-300 GTFLRFIRYVGIIVS
+300 GTFLRLIRYAGIIVS
-315 IFLMPTWLLLVL
+315 VFLMPTWLLFVL
-327 HPEYLPDFMSFL
+327 HPEYLPDFLNF
-339 IPQEEGSI
+339 IGPQEEGNI
-347 PIVIQVLAG
+347 PIVLQVISG

-400 LFCVAIGAIGAF
+400 LFYVAIGALGAF

-424 MFKLFIIIATAL
+424 MFKLFIIVGTAL
-436 LGLYGYIGAIV
+436 LGLWGYIGTIV
-447 VGFIFLS
+447 VGFIFLA

-463 LYPLVPFNFK
+463 LYPLIPFNFK
-473 SLMKAII
+473 ALLKSVI
-480 RYPIPYRYNSR
+480 RYPIPYRYNTHKR
-491 QRQSQKDSQPE
+491 QEQQKSQPE

>member
-1 MNDYEERWDTMAE
+1 MAYDPYVPVE
-14 DKTTQADLV
+14 
-23 IKKNIDETQ
+23 KNIDETQ
-32 KVLEEKLGIGKSFDV
+32 KILEDKLGFGKSFDV
-47 GQREIVVMGRR
+47 GQREIVVMERR
-58 LQIYYVTGLVDSEL
+58 IQLYYITGLVDSD
-72 LVELMTQ
+72 LVVDLMTQ

-89 GSDVL
+89 NDDVF
-94 QTVHNRLVHQQVT
+94 QTIHNRLVHQQVT
-107 PTDKIDEICT
+107 VTDKVNDICT
-117 SVLSGLVAMIVDGEA
+117 SVLSGLIAIIVDKETEA
-132 EGFVIDVRSYP
+132 FVVDVRSYP
-143 GRGPAEPD
+143 GRGPSEPD

-166 IVVNTALTRRRIR
+166 IIVNTALTRRRIR
-179 TGKLRNVILKVGD
+179 TGKLRNIILKVGD
-192 QSKTDVVLMYIEGL
+192 QSKTDVVLMYIEDI
-206 ADQQMV
+206 ADQSMV
-212 DDVKHRIE
+212 DEVKHRIE

-300 GTFLRFIRYVGIIVS
+300 GTFLRLIRYAGIIVS
-315 IFLMPTWLLLVL
+315 VFLMPTWLLFVL
-327 HPEYLPDFMSFL
+327 HPEYLPDFLNF
-339 IPQEEGSI
+339 IGPQEEGNI
-347 PIVIQVLAG
+347 PIVLQVISG

-400 LFCVAIGAIGAF
+400 LFYVAVGALGAF

-424 MFKLFIIIATAL
+424 MFKLFIIIGTAL
-436 LGLYGYIGAIV
+436 LGLWGYIGTIIV
-447 VGFIFLS
+447 GLIFLS

-463 LYPLVPFNFK
+463 LYPLIPFNFK
-473 SLMKAII
+473 ALLKSVI
-480 RYPIPYRYNSR
+480 RYPIPYRYNTHKR
-491 QRQSQKDSQPE
+491 QEQQKSQPE

>member
-1 MNDYEERWDTMAE
+1 MAYDPYVPVE
-14 DKTTQADLV
+14 
-23 IKKNIDETQ
+23 KNIDETQ
-32 KVLEEKLGIGKSFDV
+32 KILEDKLGFGKSFDV
-47 GQREIVVMGRR
+47 GQREIVVMERR
-58 LQIYYVTGLVDSEL
+58 IQLYYITGLVDSEL
-72 LVELMTQ
+72 VVDLMTQ

-89 GSDVL
+89 NDDVF
-94 QTVHNRLVHQQVT
+94 QTIHNRLVHQQVT
-107 PTDKIDEICT
+107 VTDKVNDICT
-117 SVLSGLVAMIVDGEA
+117 SVLSGLVAIIVDKETQA
-132 EGFVIDVRSYP
+132 FVVDVRSYP
-143 GRGPAEPD
+143 GRGPSEPD

-166 IVVNTALTRRRIR
+166 IIVNTALTRRRIR
-179 TGKLRNVILKVGD
+179 TGKLRNIILKVGD
-192 QSKTDVVLMYIEGL
+192 QSKTDVVLMYIEDI
-206 ADQQMV
+206 ADQSMV
-212 DDVKHRIE
+212 DEVKHRIE

-300 GTFLRFIRYVGIIVS
+300 GTFLRLIRYAGIIVS
-315 IFLMPTWLLLVL
+315 VFLMPTWLLFVL
-327 HPEYLPDFMSFL
+327 HPEYLPDFLNF
-339 IPQEEGSI
+339 IGPQEEGNI
-347 PIVIQVLAG
+347 PIVLQVISG

-400 LFCVAIGAIGAF
+400 LFYVAIGALGAF

-424 MFKLFIIIATAL
+424 MFKLFIIVGPAL
-436 LGLYGYIGAIV
+436 LGLWGYIGTIV
-447 VGFIFLS
+447 VGLIFLA

-463 LYPLVPFNFK
+463 LYPLIPFNFK
-473 SLMKAII
+473 ALLKSVI
-480 RYPIPYRYNSR
+480 RYPIPYRYNTHRR
-491 QRQSQKDSQPE
+491 QEQQKSQPE